1 MKQFVF
7 NKKKTDL
14 NDAEVND
21 DSTYVPFFFYFCSFY
36 SLWVVAQQTIQT
48 MTVCGAQFTK
58 TENKII

>member
-21 DSTYVPFFFYFCSFY
+21 DSTYLCLFSSIFAVSTPC
-36 SLWVVAQQTIQT
+36 
-48 MTVCGAQFTK
+48 
-58 TENKII
+58 E